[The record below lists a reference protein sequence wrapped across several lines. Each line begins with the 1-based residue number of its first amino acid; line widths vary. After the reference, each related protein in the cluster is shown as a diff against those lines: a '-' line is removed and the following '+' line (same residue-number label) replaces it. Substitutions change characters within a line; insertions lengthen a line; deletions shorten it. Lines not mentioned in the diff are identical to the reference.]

1 MVMPSSAI
9 SGPLV
14 VHFLAKL
21 SMSTRPDDRSHIT
34 DRDRYFSATRLLTIA
49 CGLLIIVGSVKVMT
63 VITSRHNGQATQA
76 GEVRSAGQAGELSA
90 KQTAGPA
97 SDKGGDGTSVS
108 RANASL
114 DAMRNVQ
121 VAIAQGNEAALRSA
135 LKGVGHA
142 QLNEPHGGM
151 TALMRAASLG
161 QPVIVKMLL
170 DNDADPNQR
179 GASERTALQYAA
191 EKNQL
196 EVAVLLLDA
205 GADLDAY
212 DNSKLTP
219 LTMAADRNF
228 TELALLL
235 IRRGADVNLAHAQGW
250 TPLID
255 AAKNGNVML
264 THVLLEHGAN
274 RDVKLATGWTAHGLA
289 KKNGHLDVARMLTE

>member
-1 MVMPSSAI
+1 
-9 SGPLV
+9 
-14 VHFLAKL
+14 
-21 SMSTRPDDRSHIT
+21 MSTRPDNRSPT
-34 DRDRYFSATRLLTIA
+34 KDGDRYFSATRLLTIA

-63 VITSRHNGQATQA
+63 VITSRHNAKATEA
-76 GEVRSAGQAGELSA
+76 GEVRSAVQAANPSA
-90 KQTAGPA
+90 EQTAGQQ
-97 SDKGGDGTSVS
+97 GVRTSVS
-108 RANASL
+108 RASGSPE
-114 DAMRNVQ
+114 AMRNVQ
-121 VAIAQGNEAALRSA
+121 VAIAQGNEAALRTA
-135 LKGVGHA
+135 LTGVDHT
-142 QLNEPHGGM
+142 QLNGPQGGM

-161 QPVIVKMLL
+161 EPAIVKLLL

-179 GASERTALQYAA
+179 GASQRTALQYAA
-191 EKNQL
+191 EKNRL
-196 EVAVLLLDA
+196 EVAKLLLNA

-228 TELALLL
+228 TDLALLL
-235 IRRGADVNLAHAQGW
+235 IRRGADVNLAHTQGW

-274 RDVKLATGWTAHGLA
+274 RNAKLATGWTAHGLA